1 MTENVIVTIK
11 GLQFDSVDENV
22 IEVIHIGRFSEI
34 NNKIYVK
41 YDEILEGEI
50 RATTNLIKI
59 GEGIVEITKRGPVST
74 HMQFCPNEKTMSMYD
89 TPFGSFNL
97 GILSRNVD
105 IDKNEDAIHIFIE
118 YSLEVNEEM
127 ISDCKVE
134 ICIKPQ
140 NRAEKFI

>member
-1 MTENVIVTIK
+1 MTENVTVTIK
-11 GLQFDSVDENV
+11 GLHFDSVDENI
-22 IEVIHIGRFSEI
+22 IEKINIGRCSEI

-41 YDEILEGEI
+41 YDEILEGEM
-50 RATTNLIKI
+50 RTVTNLIKI
-59 GEGIVEITKRGPVST
+59 GEGRVEITKRGPVST
-74 HMQFCPNEKTMSMYD
+74 HMQFSPNEKTMFLYN

-97 GILSRNVD
+97 GILASKVD
-105 IDKNEDAIHIFIE
+105 IDKEEDAIHIFIE
-118 YSLEVNEEM
+118 YSLEANEEM